1 MAQWIRTAP
10 AALAGIAFAAG
21 IALGQAPA
29 GGGAAGTT
37 AVANGN
43 AGAAL
48 VVLDDS
54 VNTVGPVVDHLHQ
67 VLVGLNPGKWK
78 APGSMR
84 QTAQSDIDSMQR
96 DVSGV
101 LPDLIE
107 KAKAAPRSVGPAFAL
122 YRNIDALYD
131 VLLRVSETATL
142 AGSRSDSS
150 QLEAVRA
157 ELENARSQLG
167 DGLLQASTDQDAQV
181 TQLQAAVKAAAA
193 AAHPAPASRTV
204 VDDGPAAAPAR
215 SKLRRRKKTTPP
227 PASNS
232 SQPQP

>member
-21 IALGQAPA
+21 MALGQAP
-29 GGGAAGTT
+29 GGGAAGST

-48 VVLDDS
+48 VVLGDS

-142 AGSRSDSS
+142 AGSRTDSS
-150 QLEAVRA
+150 QLEALRA

-181 TQLQAAVKAAAA
+181 TQLQAAVKSAA
-193 AAHPAPASRTV
+193 AAHATPAARTV
-204 VDDGPAAAPAR
+204 VDDGPAAAPAK
-215 SKLRRRKKTTPP
+215 SKVRRRKKTTPP
-227 PASNS
+227 PPPA